1 MLTTF
6 PDHTFTT
13 VNAPLLALICSSK
26 PLTRVHEIID
36 DDDNTTQC
44 LLYNTD
50 VQVYHDTNEVKH
62 RLTSN
67 VPRGQSIGLSVQSL
81 LQRYRGAYP
90 TDPVSDREFEKLI
103 GELHPNAVLAER
115 SHTPLTGSAQN
126 GSGFGAT
133 HKHPRSTHHNQAEG
147 SEHELAHSI
156 ESHPDG
162 VFAEFVSRWK
172 SVRPGNGN
180 ARAKDETIK
189 RSLPRK
195 LDVLS
200 WGFNE

>member
-1 MLTTF
+1 M
-6 PDHTFTT
+6 
-13 VNAPLLALICSSK
+13 VNAPLLALTCSPK
-26 PLTRVHEIID
+26 PLNRAHETID
-36 DDDNTTQC
+36 GDITAQC
-44 LLYNTD
+44 FFYNTD

-62 RLTSN
+62 RLNSN

-81 LQRYRGAYP
+81 LQKYRKAYP
-90 TDPVSDREFEKLI
+90 TDPVSNHDFEKLI
-103 GELHPNAVLAER
+103 GELHPNAVVAER
-115 SHTPLTGSAQN
+115 PATPLTGSAQN

-133 HKHPRSTHHNQAEG
+133 DKHPRLSHHNQAEG
-147 SEHELAHSI
+147 SEDELAHSI

-172 SVRPGNGN
+172 SVRAGNGN
-180 ARAKDETIK
+180 ATAKDQTSK

-200 WGFNE
+200 WGFDE